1 MKKLLSLLVLT
12 ALLVSPSA
20 LAWDE
25 ETSIYQTG
33 AFLINFPQ
41 TWDAYETEDSYL
53 FRGPENEIITIVT
66 SSLDTDKIDK
76 IGGAPSLYGVF
87 YEQLGLRTYDTAQF
101 AIYDCP
107 GDLWYGYAQDGTPMY
122 GLIWLY
128 KADFICI
135 SVMSS
140 EDVGFNLDILNEL
153 QNSVLPAEKV
163 DLSKLAG

>member
-1 MKKLLSLLVLT
+1 MKKLLSMLVLV

-25 ETSIYQTG
+25 ETSIYQAG
-33 AFLINFPQ
+33 PFLLNFPQ

-53 FRGPENEIITIVT
+53 FRGPKNEIITIVT
-66 SSLDTDKIDK
+66 SSLDMDKIDV
-76 IGGAPSLYGVF
+76 IGGAPSLYSVF
-87 YEQLGLRTYDTAQF
+87 YDQLDLRTYDTAQF
-101 AIYDCP
+101 AIYEYP

-128 KADFICI
+128 KSEFICI

-140 EDVGFNLDILNEL
+140 EKVGINVDILNEL

-163 DLSKLAG
+163 DLSELAG